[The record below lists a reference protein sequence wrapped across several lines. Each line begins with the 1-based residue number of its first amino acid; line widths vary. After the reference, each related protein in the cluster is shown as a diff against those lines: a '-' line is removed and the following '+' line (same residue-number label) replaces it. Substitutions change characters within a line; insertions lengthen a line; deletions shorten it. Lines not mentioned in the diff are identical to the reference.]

1 MQSCLAYF
9 KMKPEI
15 FEEFLV
21 HMFCRIVA
29 IDSVVPGWVV
39 HDIDR
44 LVRTDAG
51 LYKPGRILGV
61 NVVIVSPVH
70 QQQFTLKFIHKRY
83 RRS

>member
-15 FEEFLV
+15 FEEYLV

-44 LVRTDAG
+44 LVRADAC
-51 LYKPGRILGV
+51 LDKLCRILGV
-61 NVVIVSPVH
+61 DIVVIGPVH
-70 QQQFTLKFIHKRY
+70 QQKLAF
-83 RRS
+83 